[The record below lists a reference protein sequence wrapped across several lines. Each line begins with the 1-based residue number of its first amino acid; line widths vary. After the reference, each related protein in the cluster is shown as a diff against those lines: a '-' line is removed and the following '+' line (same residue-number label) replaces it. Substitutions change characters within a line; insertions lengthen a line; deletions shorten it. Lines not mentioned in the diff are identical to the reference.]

1 MSQTK
6 KSLEWLEPLV
16 LSEKEANDFHVQLQ
30 RSIPESTLSKQ
41 RDLFRKAK
49 QSQ

>member
-1 MSQTK
+1 M
-6 KSLEWLEPLV
+6 EWLEPLV
-16 LSEKEANDFHVQLQ
+16 LTRDEASAFHDQLQ
-30 RSIPESTLSKQ
+30 QSIPESTLSKQ